1 MSEEA
6 KHLVI
11 AAAGTGGHVFPALAV
26 ARELLARGWKVTWIG
41 TKTGMEGELI
51 AKSAPE
57 IDFVPLDFRGV
68 RGKGLFG
75 AVTGVIKLFK
85 ATAKS
90 KQLMRDLKPDVFFTT
105 GGYIAVPVNN
115 GAKKNHVRT
124 VIMNCDA
131 DLLMSTEMILRDAWA
146 VACGF
151 AGSARSR
158 AASKG
163 YITGNP
169 VRREIEAVPSPEERL
184 AGRNGP
190 LKLLVFGGSLG
201 AQVLNET
208 VPKALA
214 LFEEDKRPQV
224 LHQCGAKQIEAAK
237 KCYADAGVKADVVG
251 FIDDMAAAYRD
262 ADLVI
267 CRSGATT
274 AAELCASGSAA
285 VMVPFVVKTTQ
296 HQLGNARYLA
306 SRGAGI
312 LLEQAHLTPEHLFG
326 LVASIKREKIL
337 DMAVKAR
344 GLMKPHA
351 AQTVADLIETVRGMK
366 EKPV

>member
-1 MSEEA
+1 
-6 KHLVI
+6 
-11 AAAGTGGHVFPALAV
+11 
-26 ARELLARGWKVTWIG
+26 
-41 TKTGMEGELI
+41 MEGGLI

-163 YITGNP
+163 YITGKGYIVNTAPYVTVVGGVNMDIGGWPGEVPVMRDSNP
-169 VRREIEAVPSPEERL
+169 
-184 AGRNGP
+184 
-190 LKLLVFGGSLG
+190 GGTKRSS
-201 AQVLNET
+201 ET
-208 VPKALA
+208 V
-214 LFEEDKRPQV
+214 
-224 LHQCGAKQIEAAK
+224 
-237 KCYADAGVKADVVG
+237 
-251 FIDDMAAAYRD
+251 
-262 ADLVI
+262 
-267 CRSGATT
+267 
-274 AAELCASGSAA
+274 
-285 VMVPFVVKTTQ
+285 
-296 HQLGNARYLA
+296 
-306 SRGAGI
+306 
-312 LLEQAHLTPEHLFG
+312 G
-326 LVASIKREKIL
+326 LR
-337 DMAVKAR
+337 R
-344 GLMKPHA
+344 
-351 AQTVADLIETVRGMK
+351 
-366 EKPV
+366 

>member
-26 ARELLARGWKVTWIG
+26 ARELLTRGWKVTWIG
-41 TKTGMEGELI
+41 TETGMEGGLL
-51 AKSAPE
+51 AKAAPE
-57 IDFVPLDFRGV
+57 INFIPLDFRGV

-75 AVTGVIKLFK
+75 AVTGLVKLFK
-85 ATAKS
+85 ATERS
-90 KQLMRDLKPDVFFTT
+90 KKLMKELSPDVFFTT
-105 GGYIAVPVNN
+105 GGYIAVPVEK
-115 GAKKNHVRT
+115 GAKKNGVRT

-163 YITGNP
+163 HITGNP
-169 VRREIEAVPSPEERL
+169 VRREIEAIESPGERL
-184 AGRNGP
+184 AGREGP
-190 LKLLVFGGSLG
+190 LKILVFGGSLG

-214 LFEEDKRPQV
+214 LFEEERRPVV
-224 LHQCGAKQIEAAK
+224 LHQCGMKQVEAAK
-237 KCYADAGVKADVVG
+237 KCYADAGVKAEVVG
-251 FIDDMAAAYRD
+251 FIDDMAAAYRE

-285 VMVPFVVKTTQ
+285 VMVPFVVKTTK
-296 HQLGNARYLA
+296 HQYGNAKYLA
-306 SRGAGI
+306 DRGAGI
-312 LLEQAHLTPEHLFG
+312 LLDQGHLTPEHLFG
-326 LVASIKREKIL
+326 LLASMKRTRIL
-337 DMAVKAR
+337 DMAEKAR
-344 GLMKPHA
+344 ALTKPHA
-351 AQTVADLIETVRGMK
+351 AVTVADLVETVRGMK
-366 EKPV
+366 TKPA